1 MRPSHLDKLP
11 DSVQKTIYNVFI
23 NASLR
28 DKVIFLSRLDHGNEM
43 SYKEI
48 GDTLGVTFQRVQ
60 QVVDCMFSKVKK
72 SPNITMLS
80 GVMW

>member
-48 GDTLGVTFQRVQ
+48 GDTLR
-60 QVVDCMFSKVKK
+60 CYLSKSSTSSRLHV
-72 SPNITMLS
+72 L
-80 GVMW
+80 